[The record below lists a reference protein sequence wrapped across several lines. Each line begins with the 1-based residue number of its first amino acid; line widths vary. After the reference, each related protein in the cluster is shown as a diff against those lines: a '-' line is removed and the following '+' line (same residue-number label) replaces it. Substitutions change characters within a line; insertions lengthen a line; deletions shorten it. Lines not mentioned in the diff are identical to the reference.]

1 MDMEFNDVVITNS
14 YFQALEEDFTNA
26 SENITK
32 SKAFIQKLAFYR
44 EDVLDKKKTVVHANM
59 ILEVYEQRER
69 EFNKYFD
76 SISKQFDRTSQFY
89 KDVDKFEAWYP
100 HVEKRLQVEEELSD
114 DAGNLKRILAE
125 FEVGIV

>member
-1 MDMEFNDVVITNS
+1 MQVFITNL
-14 YFQALEEDFTNA
+14 FMQALEDEFTNA

-44 EDVLDKKKTVVHANM
+44 EDVLDKKKTVIHANM

-69 EFNKYFD
+69 EFNNYFD

-100 HVEKRLQVEEELSD
+100 KIEKRLQVEEELSD
-114 DAGNLKRILAE
+114 DAGNLKRTLAE